1 MVQPTFELSLK
12 PLQLESRLILCFPWA
27 IASSPEGQILC
38 SPHVSLLSGKH
49 THPMG
54 SCLLDWSSPI
64 NISKSWSPDESS
76 SLSPTPETPP
86 VLVTLSDWHYH
97 TCLFWPKSWL
107 SSLIRPSPLHPPYSL
122 CPSHLSLWLPLPHS
136 PFCLSWEGCN
146 RLLHLYPSVIWD
158 SLTNLFKMQISSC
171 TFLI

>member
-12 PLQLESRLILCFPWA
+12 PLQLSLLESCLILCFPWA
-27 IASSPEGQILC
+27 IASSPEAQILY
-38 SPHVSLLSGKH
+38 SPYVSLLSGKH

-86 VLVTLSDWHYH
+86 SVLVTETQWLTLPYMY
-97 TCLFWPKSWL
+97 LFWPKSWL
-107 SSLIRPSPLHPPYSL
+107 SSLIRPSPLHLPYSL
-122 CPSHLSLWLPLPHS
+122 CPSLPSLWLPLLHS
-136 PFCLSWEGCN
+136 PFCLSWESCKTSTSISLCN
-146 RLLHLYPSVIWD
+146 LR
-158 SLTNLFKMQISSC
+158 
-171 TFLI
+171 